1 MEYVLKVSLCVGTL
15 LSTGVELSLPVRLV
29 SFLSLDPYI
38 NSVLDPTSEHEHRS
52 GDTSRLDKDS
62 RASYS
67 EHDLADNLSAV
78 EDESDPDDVS
88 INEKAFD
95 EDSNYN
101 SDELAT
107 VFGEDCSMA
116 DVPEEIVR
124 GAVASARVDQAYEE
138 RAPRFA
144 DLYYACLRDNQVAR
158 ESTST
163 ISASSTSNEPNN
175 FKCRSGL
182 TNELDLEAGTDQ
194 NGDHTMSG
202 TAACRGRPK
211 SGPANSSFAFRV
223 EDKLRAMQKNASYSS
238 ASSSNTSF
246 SEAPV
251 DELSTEKAS
260 DPQRTSDMIFTSCAA
275 YRDLPS
281 SDKTVELASSRDLK
295 VCTNEIRGRSGL
307 VKSKIQELEKRF
319 SAAG

>member
-15 LSTGVELSLPVRLV
+15 LSTDVQLSLPIRLV

-38 NSVLDPTSEHEHRS
+38 NSVLDPASEHERHS
-52 GDTSRLDKDS
+52 GVTSQLDKDS

-67 EHDLADNLSAV
+67 EHDRPDNLPTV
-78 EDESDPDDVS
+78 EDELDPDDVS
-88 INEKAFD
+88 VNETAFD
-95 EDSNYN
+95 EDSDYN
-101 SDELAT
+101 SDEFET
-107 VFGEDCSMA
+107 VFGEDYLMA
-116 DVPEEIVR
+116 DVPKEIVR
-124 GAVASARVDQAYEE
+124 GAVASARVDQVYGEC
-138 RAPRFA
+138 APRFA
-144 DLYYACLRDNQVAR
+144 DLYYACLRENQVAR
-158 ESTST
+158 EATLT
-163 ISASSTSNEPNN
+163 ISASSTLNESNN
-175 FKCRSGL
+175 FKRRSDS
-182 TNELDLEAGTDQ
+182 TNGLDLEAGIDQ
-194 NGDHTMSG
+194 NGNHTIIG
-202 TAACRGRPK
+202 TTACRGHPN
-211 SGPANSSFAFRV
+211 SGQANSAFALRV

-246 SEAPV
+246 SEDPV

-260 DPQRTSDMIFTSCAA
+260 DPQRTSDMIYTSCVA

-281 SDKTVELASSRDLK
+281 GDKTVESTSSRDLK